1 MPIAREGEFLV
12 TRTMGDTPHIGL
24 ESKVLPACIAEAR
37 RARYRGVFGSPY
49 FGFDERTLNALH
61 DLPDLESIW
70 FWDVALKDVQA
81 VYGLKSLRA
90 LGVHPRRPPMEF
102 SRLPSLR
109 HLVLHPLSKDSGLE
123 TLYLLESLHLWHFSP
138 KSKSFHDLA
147 LPTKISER
155 QINWANP
162 KDLAGLAPNP
172 NLRRLEIHRCRNLET
187 LSGLPDLF
195 PSLEHLVVAACGKLD
210 GAREAHLAPHLPI
223 LKHAYIQNR
232 KVV

>member
-12 TRTMGDTPHIGL
+12 TRTMGNTPHIGL
-24 ESKVLPACIAEAR
+24 ESKLLSACIAEAR
-37 RARYRGVFGSPY
+37 RARYKGVFGSPS
-49 FGFDERTLNALH
+49 FGFNEPTLNALH

-70 FWDVALKDVQA
+70 FWDVALEDVQS

-90 LGVHPRRPPMEF
+90 LGIHPRRPPMEF
-102 SRLPSLR
+102 SRLSSLR
-109 HLVLHPLSKDSGLE
+109 SLVLHPLRKDSGLE
-123 TLYLLESLHLWHFSP
+123 TLNSLESLYLWHFSP

-147 LPTKISER
+147 LPKQISEL

-162 KDLAGLAPNP
+162 RDLVGLAPNP

-195 PSLEHLVVAACGKLD
+195 PSLEHLVVAACGKID
-210 GAREAHLAPHLPI
+210 GAREAHLATHLPN